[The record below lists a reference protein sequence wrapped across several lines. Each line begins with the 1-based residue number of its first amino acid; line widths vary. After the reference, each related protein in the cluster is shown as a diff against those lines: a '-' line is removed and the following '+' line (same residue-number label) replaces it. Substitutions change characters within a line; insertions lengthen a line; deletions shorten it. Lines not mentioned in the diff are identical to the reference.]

1 VSGFGDDST
10 MVKLCE
16 EARCHP
22 SQLRS
27 AAVTILRELH
37 RESFCSEERSTGRL
51 IQCYWLFGAEACY
64 HLGGVLEEYRRD
76 HDPDGIPWS
85 ETLARLDPKIE
96 RYADVLKSWIPAITR
111 PNNNPEERN
120 A

>member
-1 VSGFGDDST
+1 MSGFGDDST

-37 RESFCSEERSTGRL
+37 RESFCSEERSTGML
-51 IQCYWLFGAEACY
+51 IHCY
-64 HLGGVLEEYRRD
+64 
-76 HDPDGIPWS
+76 
-85 ETLARLDPKIE
+85 
-96 RYADVLKSWIPAITR
+96 
-111 PNNNPEERN
+111 
-120 A
+120 